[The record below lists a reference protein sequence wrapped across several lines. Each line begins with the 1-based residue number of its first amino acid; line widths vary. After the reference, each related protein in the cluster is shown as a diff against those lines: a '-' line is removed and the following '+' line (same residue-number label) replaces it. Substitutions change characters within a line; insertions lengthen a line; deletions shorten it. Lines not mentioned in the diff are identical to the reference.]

1 MNHNHTHHIMNLTNA
16 IDRARHSNPDRR
28 EVQVG
33 HRSLSHQ
40 DREVGRGEDNA
51 SLEVSRA
58 GLDRHRVVAG
68 LQHGVEVAGLGGVHS
83 HRGGGGGGGEGGD
96 RDGAL
101 RIVGCRGE
109 VELA

>member
-1 MNHNHTHHIMNLTNA
+1 MNHNHTHTISLTNA
-16 IDRARHSNPDRR
+16 IDRARNSNPDRR

-40 DREVGRGEDNA
+40 DRQVGRGEDNA

-83 HRGGGGGGGEGGD
+83 HRGGGGGGREGGD
-96 RDGAL
+96 RD
-101 RIVGCRGE
+101 
-109 VELA
+109 